1 MCYDWQIFYFLLW
14 FSVPFILT
22 ENFNDVCKL
31 FQRRM
36 TLIAWEYP
44 NGSKLM
50 IISCGEEYK
59 LSNY

>member
-44 NGSKLM
+44 NGSKQ
-50 IISCGEEYK
+50 IGRAHV
-59 LSNY
+59 